1 MRFESM
7 VEETIISYLQKL
19 NYELI
24 DDNDLWLQ
32 NRSLDEFINEEL
44 LLDCLSKINKTTDKE
59 ILDEVIRKIKN
70 IDNPSLFEKN
80 KQFHRYLIEGITI
93 DSKKYK
99 INPTIRLIDFENPNN
114 NTFQVVHQVHYKEG
128 NLSQVRIPDIVIYIN
143 GIPMVIMELKSFD
156 VDSESAT
163 LENAFAQLGSASEND
178 GYRKDIPTIFIYNA
192 MLVISDGVTTKYG
205 TLTSKI
211 NRYNEWK
218 STHGEKGY
226 DDSFAYK
233 LECNII
239 GFFEH
244 KTFLD
249 IL

>member
-80 KQFHRYLIEGITI
+80 K
-93 DSKKYK
+93 
-99 INPTIRLIDFENPNN
+99 
-114 NTFQVVHQVHYKEG
+114 
-128 NLSQVRIPDIVIYIN
+128 
-143 GIPMVIMELKSFD
+143 
-156 VDSESAT
+156 
-163 LENAFAQLGSASEND
+163 
-178 GYRKDIPTIFIYNA
+178 
-192 MLVISDGVTTKYG
+192 
-205 TLTSKI
+205 
-211 NRYNEWK
+211 
-218 STHGEKGY
+218 
-226 DDSFAYK
+226 
-233 LECNII
+233 
-239 GFFEH
+239 
-244 KTFLD
+244 
-249 IL
+249 